1 MRSDVFRGFGIFSGC
16 SKVFTDVLETFS
28 DALDVPKI
36 YP

>member
-1 MRSDVFRGFGIFSGC
+1 MFLEGSGFSQDALL
-16 SKVFTDVLETFS
+16 VFTDVLETFS